1 MPGGAAIKGSPV
13 LLYDTHASQSKIMTK
28 GNHTG
33 ERASRNKSPIIEEV
47 ATMAR
52 TIKEVEK
59 TENSVSEEN
68 NETDESE
75 LAKQLPISVGD
86 PMEAESLTIDQ
97 SHMED
102 FANAEEEESSDVKFG
117 KPPKGIYITVRAETT
132 KPWKDRG
139 LFFLLEIA
147 GRDPFIVAPSIA
159 KKKADEDV
167 IRPVLIVRY
176 VTMAGEEGLWL
187 LKLDKPDAKSNPY
200 NKTALTALKAA
211 EGGWVR
217 LRVAKGQHRHTI
229 SPTTFEEC
237 PPKFSNRTF
246 FEMIDTKFVDQI
258 IRSLDHEVW
267 DALDRGS
274 DK

>member
-1 MPGGAAIKGSPV
+1 M
-13 LLYDTHASQSKIMTK
+13 
-28 GNHTG
+28 
-33 ERASRNKSPIIEEV
+33 ASR
-47 ATMAR
+47 
-52 TIKEVEK
+52 IKAVEK
-59 TENSVSEEN
+59 TENSVSKEN
-68 NETDESE
+68 NEADEFE
-75 LAKQLPISVGD
+75 LAKQLPISVGN
-86 PMEAESLTIDQ
+86 PMEEPLTIDQ

-102 FANAEEEESSDVKFG
+102 FANEEEEPSDVKFG

-139 LFFLLEIA
+139 LYFLLEIE

-159 KKKADEDV
+159 KKRADEDV

-176 VTMAGEEGLWL
+176 VTMAAEEGLWL
-187 LKLDKPDAKSNPY
+187 LKLDKPDVKSNPY
-200 NKTALTALKAA
+200 NKTALNALKAA
-211 EGGWVR
+211 EEGWMR
-217 LRVAKGQHRHTI
+217 LRVAKGEHRHKV
-229 SPTTFEEC
+229 SPTTLKEC

-246 FEMIDTKFVDQI
+246 EEMFNAKFADRI